1 MTKTI
6 ESHRELRD
14 KARLVN
20 DKGALLSDI
29 HELEGI
35 NAELTA
41 EVEATAKERDEHE
54 ARALDLEVRCDMYRK
69 QLGGINAA
77 LNRCRQ
83 ECRELREENQ
93 RLMALGIEYRTRCE
107 EQAAAL
113 RRHEGVAS

>member
-1 MTKTI
+1 MTTKTI
-6 ESHRELRD
+6 ESYRAIRD

-41 EVEATAKERDEHE
+41 EVEATAKERDDYE
-54 ARALDLEVRCDMYRK
+54 AKALDLEVRCDMYRK
-69 QLGGINAA
+69 QLGGTNAA

-83 ECRELREENQ
+83 EVKELREENR
-93 RLMALGIEYRTRCE
+93 RLVELGARYRAMYE
-107 EQAAAL
+107 EAT
-113 RRHEGVAS
+113 HGDD